1 MLPKE
6 YLKFYPKLQD
16 SKLTEAVANVLKA
29 MDPKPDYLE
38 TALVWIEVINVTR
51 KQRNL
56 VAHFA
61 GKRHPKED
69 VYVFVSKSEKD
80 AIKVLGV
87 GLGKHEV
94 HTSVAGRSEFAQMV
108 ESAKI
113 AHEWL
118 AGNVPEWNEQYPK
131 P

>member
-1 MLPKE
+1 M
-6 YLKFYPKLQD
+6 
-16 SKLTEAVANVLKA
+16 
-29 MDPKPDYLE
+29 
-38 TALVWIEVINVTR
+38 WIEVINVTR

-69 VYVFVSKSEKD
+69 VYVFASKSEKD

-87 GLGKHEV
+87 GLGEQEV
-94 HTSVAGRSEFAQMV
+94 HTSVAGRSEFAEMV
-108 ESAKI
+108 ESAKN

-118 AGNVPEWNEQYPK
+118 AGKVPEWNERYPK
-131 P
+131 S